1 MQSSGTSTPAGDS
14 PGPGRAFLRTTDFTP
29 EIVPPRLR
37 RTTYPAGQSP
47 LVLPGLTRASSS
59 FTITSNHQNILP
71 LWPAAPP
78 PGQPVVFFCPLSGV
92 RPACFPSARRHGLS
106 KVGRG
111 GTAPYRG
118 PCGPLCRTRNRG
130 EVFSP
135 LSPGLRGRG
144 SSPACPVTEPRPS
157 GKNGLRVRRSAMR
170 PLSGRLWQARC
181 RRLAPSVRS
190 PLLARMLVQ
199 PGHHRWHG
207 ARLLAEIRRSSLPL
221 FLILLSYHGDA
232 VRCPP
237 AVRQGSGKA
246 HTGASPAAIRRH
258 KKRRPPA
265 WRPADVW
272 SRFTDAARGI
282 RTVCRAG
289 KRWPRNRRPA
299 RRHCSTGHGSGS
311 WPGSCAR
318 RTWA

>member
-92 RPACFPSARRHGLS
+92 RPACLSFLRRHGLS

-118 PCGPLCRTRNRG
+118 PCGPLCRARDRG
-130 EVFSP
+130 EFFP
-135 LSPGLRGRG
+135 LPSPGLRGRG

-199 PGHHRWHG
+199 PGHHSWHG
-207 ARLLAEIRRSSLPL
+207 ARLLAEIRRSSLPHPS
-221 FLILLSYHGDA
+221 FLSWRRRALSACCAAGE
-232 VRCPP
+232 
-237 AVRQGSGKA
+237 RQGSY
-246 HTGASPAAIRRH
+246 GASPAAIRRH

-282 RTVCRAG
+282 RTACRAG

>member
-92 RPACFPSARRHGLS
+92 RPACLSFLRRHGLS

-118 PCGPLCRTRNRG
+118 PCGPLCRTRDR
-130 EVFSP
+130 EEDFSP
-135 LSPGLRGRG
+135 SESRSSRARQPSGLSSHGA
-144 SSPACPVTEPRPS
+144 PAIREERPS
-157 GKNGLRVRRSAMR
+157 CAAL
-170 PLSGRLWQARC
+170 C
-181 RRLAPSVRS
+181 
-190 PLLARMLVQ
+190 
-199 PGHHRWHG
+199 
-207 ARLLAEIRRSSLPL
+207 
-221 FLILLSYHGDA
+221 DA
-232 VRCPP
+232 P
-237 AVRQGSGKA
+237 AVRQALAGPLLPPCSVRTLPALGQDA
-246 HTGASPAAIRRH
+246 RAARPSQMARRTSARGNSPFLSSSSFFPIMEAPCAVRLLCGRGAARLTRAASPAVIRRH

-282 RTVCRAG
+282 RTACRAG

>member
-78 PGQPVVFFCPLSGV
+78 RAAGRLFLSAVRRPSGLPFFSPTAWSVQGGEGRDSPVPWSM
-92 RPACFPSARRHGLS
+92 RPALPGTRQ
-106 KVGRG
+106 GR
-111 GTAPYRG
+111 
-118 PCGPLCRTRNRG
+118 
-130 EVFSP
+130 VFSP
-135 LSPGLRGRG
+135 SESRSSRARQLSGLSGHG
-144 SSPACPVTEPRPS
+144 APAIREERPS
-157 GKNGLRVRRSAMR
+157 CAAL
-170 PLSGRLWQARC
+170 C
-181 RRLAPSVRS
+181 
-190 PLLARMLVQ
+190 
-199 PGHHRWHG
+199 
-207 ARLLAEIRRSSLPL
+207 
-221 FLILLSYHGDA
+221 DA
-232 VRCPP
+232 P
-237 AVRQGSGKA
+237 AVRQALAGPVSPPCSVRTLTALGQDA
-246 HTGASPAAIRRH
+246 RAARPSQMARRTSARGNSPFLSSSSFFLIMETPSAVRLLCGRGAARLTRAASPAVIRRH

-282 RTVCRAG
+282 RTACRAG

>member
-92 RPACFPSARRHGLS
+92 RPACLSFLRRHGLS

-118 PCGPLCRTRNRG
+118 PCGPLCRARDRG
-130 EVFSP
+130 EGFSP
-135 LSPGLRGRG
+135 SESRSSRARQLSGLSGHG
-144 SSPACPVTEPRPS
+144 APAIREERPS
-157 GKNGLRVRRSAMR
+157 CAAL
-170 PLSGRLWQARC
+170 C
-181 RRLAPSVRS
+181 
-190 PLLARMLVQ
+190 
-199 PGHHRWHG
+199 
-207 ARLLAEIRRSSLPL
+207 
-221 FLILLSYHGDA
+221 DA
-232 VRCPP
+232 P
-237 AVRQGSGKA
+237 AVRQALAGPVSPPCSVRTLTALGQDA
-246 HTGASPAAIRRH
+246 RAARPSQMARRTSARGNSPFLSSSSFFLIMETPSAVRLLCGRGAARLTRAASPAVIRRH

-282 RTVCRAG
+282 RTACRAG

>member
-92 RPACFPSARRHGLS
+92 RPACLSFLRRHGLPRGRAGRS
-106 KVGRG
+106 RPVPWFMRPALPDTRQGRG
-111 GTAPYRG
+111 FFPSESR
-118 PCGPLCRTRNRG
+118 
-130 EVFSP
+130 
-135 LSPGLRGRG
+135 
-144 SSPACPVTEPRPS
+144 SSMARQPF
-157 GKNGLRVRRSAMR
+157 G
-170 PLSGRLWQARC
+170 LSGHGTPAIREAWPSCA
-181 RRLAPSVRS
+181 APC
-190 PLLARMLVQ
+190 
-199 PGHHRWHG
+199 
-207 ARLLAEIRRSSLPL
+207 
-221 FLILLSYHGDA
+221 DA
-232 VRCPP
+232 P
-237 AVRQGSGKA
+237 AVRQALAGPLSPPCSVRTLTALGQDA
-246 HTGASPAAIRRH
+246 RAARPSQMARRTSARGNSPFLSSSSFFPIMEAPCAVRLLCGRGAARLTRAASPAAIRRH

-282 RTVCRAG
+282 RTACRAG

>member
-92 RPACFPSARRHGLS
+92 RPACFPSARRHGLPRGREGRS
-106 KVGRG
+106 RPVPWFMRSALPDTRQGRG
-111 GTAPYRG
+111 FFPFRVPVFEGAAALGHQGRTAFV
-118 PCGPLCRTRNRG
+118 CGA
-130 EVFSP
+130 
-135 LSPGLRGRG
+135 LR
-144 SSPACPVTEPRPS
+144 C
-157 GKNGLRVRRSAMR
+157 
-170 PLSGRLWQARC
+170 ARC
-181 RRLAPSVRS
+181 RRLAPPYAPRS
-190 PLLARMLVQ
+190 W
-199 PGHHRWHG
+199 PGCSCSPAITDGTAHVCSRKF
-207 ARLLAEIRRSSLPL
+207 AVPL

-246 HTGASPAAIRRH
+246 HTGRIARGNPAAQ
-258 KKRRPPA
+258 KKTPTGMETGGRLEL
-265 WRPADVW
+265 
-272 SRFTDAARGI
+272 FYGCGARDQ
-282 RTVCRAG
+282 
-289 KRWPRNRRPA
+289 N
-299 RRHCSTGHGSGS
+299 SL
-311 WPGSCAR
+311 
-318 RTWA
+318 

>member
-92 RPACFPSARRHGLS
+92 RPACLSFLRRHGLS

-118 PCGPLCRTRNRG
+118 PCGPLCRTRDRG
-130 EVFSP
+130 EEFSP
-135 LSPGLRGRG
+135 SESRSSRARQLSAIR
-144 SSPACPVTEPRPS
+144 EERPS
-157 GKNGLRVRRSAMR
+157 CAAL
-170 PLSGRLWQARC
+170 C
-181 RRLAPSVRS
+181 
-190 PLLARMLVQ
+190 
-199 PGHHRWHG
+199 
-207 ARLLAEIRRSSLPL
+207 
-221 FLILLSYHGDA
+221 DA
-232 VRCPP
+232 P
-237 AVRQGSGKA
+237 AVRQALAGPVSPPCSVRTLTALGQDA
-246 HTGASPAAIRRH
+246 RAARPSQMARRTSARRNSPFLSSSSFFLIMETPCAVRLLCGRGAARLTRAASPAAIRRH

-282 RTVCRAG
+282 RTACRAG

>member
-92 RPACFPSARRHGLS
+92 RPACLSFLRRHGLS
-106 KVGRG
+106 RGREGRSRRVPWSMRPALPGTRQGRG
-111 GTAPYRG
+111 IFPFRV
-118 PCGPLCRTRNRG
+118 P
-130 EVFSP
+130 VFDGAAA
-135 LSPGLRGRG
+135 LG
-144 SSPACPVTEPRPS
+144 
-157 GKNGLRVRRSAMR
+157 
-170 PLSGRLWQARC
+170 LSGHGTPAIREAW
-181 RRLAPSVRS
+181 PSCAA
-190 PLLARMLVQ
+190 LC
-199 PGHHRWHG
+199 
-207 ARLLAEIRRSSLPL
+207 
-221 FLILLSYHGDA
+221 DA
-232 VRCPP
+232 P
-237 AVRQGSGKA
+237 AVRQALAGPVSPPCSVRTLPALGQDARAARPSQMARRTSARGNSPFLSSSSFFLIKETPCA
-246 HTGASPAAIRRH
+246 VRLLCGRGAARLTRAASPAAIRRH

-282 RTVCRAG
+282 RTACRAG

>member
-118 PCGPLCRTRNRG
+118 PCGPLCRTRDR
-130 EVFSP
+130 EEDFSP
-135 LSPGLRGRG
+135 SESRSSRARQLSAIR
-144 SSPACPVTEPRPS
+144 EERPS
-157 GKNGLRVRRSAMR
+157 CAAL
-170 PLSGRLWQARC
+170 C
-181 RRLAPSVRS
+181 
-190 PLLARMLVQ
+190 
-199 PGHHRWHG
+199 
-207 ARLLAEIRRSSLPL
+207 
-221 FLILLSYHGDA
+221 DA
-232 VRCPP
+232 P
-237 AVRQGSGKA
+237 AVRQALAGPVSPPCSVRTLTALGQDA
-246 HTGASPAAIRRH
+246 RAARPSQMARRTSARGNSPFLSSSSFFLIMETPSAVRLLCGRGVARLTRAASPAVIRRH

-282 RTVCRAG
+282 RTACRAG

>member
-92 RPACFPSARRHGLS
+92 RPACFPSARRHGLPR
-106 KVGRG
+106 GRG
-111 GTAPYRG
+111 GGAGPYRG
-118 PCGPLCRTRNRG
+118 PCGPLCRTRDRG
-130 EVFSP
+130 EEFSP
-135 LSPGLRGRG
+135 SESRSSRARQLSAIR
-144 SSPACPVTEPRPS
+144 EERPS
-157 GKNGLRVRRSAMR
+157 CAAL
-170 PLSGRLWQARC
+170 C
-181 RRLAPSVRS
+181 
-190 PLLARMLVQ
+190 
-199 PGHHRWHG
+199 
-207 ARLLAEIRRSSLPL
+207 
-221 FLILLSYHGDA
+221 DA
-232 VRCPP
+232 P
-237 AVRQGSGKA
+237 AVRQALAGPVSPPRSVRTLPALGQDA
-246 HTGASPAAIRRH
+246 RAARPSQMARRTSARGNSPFLSSSSFFLIMETPCAVRLLCGRGAARLTRAASPAAIRRH

-282 RTVCRAG
+282 RTACRAG

>member
-78 PGQPVVFFCPLSGV
+78 PGQPVVFFLSAVRRPSGLPFFSPTAWSV
-92 RPACFPSARRHGLS
+92 QGGEGRDSPVPWSMRPALPGTRQ
-106 KVGRG
+106 GR
-111 GTAPYRG
+111 
-118 PCGPLCRTRNRG
+118 
-130 EVFSP
+130 VFSP
-135 LSPGLRGRG
+135 SESRSSRARQPFGLSGHGT
-144 SSPACPVTEPRPS
+144 PAIREERPS
-157 GKNGLRVRRSAMR
+157 CAAL
-170 PLSGRLWQARC
+170 C
-181 RRLAPSVRS
+181 
-190 PLLARMLVQ
+190 
-199 PGHHRWHG
+199 
-207 ARLLAEIRRSSLPL
+207 
-221 FLILLSYHGDA
+221 DA
-232 VRCPP
+232 P
-237 AVRQGSGKA
+237 AVRQALAGPLLPPCSVRTLPALGQDA
-246 HTGASPAAIRRH
+246 RAARPSQMARRSSARGNSPFLSSSSFFPIMEAPCAVRLLCGRGAARLIRGIARGNPAAQ
-258 KKRRPPA
+258 KRRPPA

-282 RTVCRAG
+282 RTACRAG

>member
-78 PGQPVVFFCPLSGV
+78 PGQPVVFFCPLSGL
-92 RPACFPSARRHGLS
+92 RPACFPSARRHGLPRGREGRS
-106 KVGRG
+106 RPVPWSMRSALPDTRQGRG
-111 GTAPYRG
+111 IFPFRVPVFEGAAALGHQGRTAFVCGALRCARCPAGFGRPGVAALLRPYAHRPWPGCSCSPAITDGTAHVCSRKFA
-118 PCGPLCRTRNRG
+118 
-130 EVFSP
+130 V
-135 LSPGLRGRG
+135 
-144 SSPACPVTEPRPS
+144 
-157 GKNGLRVRRSAMR
+157 
-170 PLSGRLWQARC
+170 
-181 RRLAPSVRS
+181 
-190 PLLARMLVQ
+190 
-199 PGHHRWHG
+199 
-207 ARLLAEIRRSSLPL
+207 PL
-221 FLILLSYHGDA
+221 FLIILSYHRDA

>member
-59 FTITSNHQNILP
+59 FTRTSNHQNILP

-92 RPACFPSARRHGLS
+92 RPACFPSARRHGLPRGREGRS
-106 KVGRG
+106 RPVPWSMRSALPDTRQGRG
-111 GTAPYRG
+111 IFPFQVPVFEGAAALGHQGRTAFVCGALRCARCPAGFGRPGVAALLRPYAHRSWPGCSCSPAITDGTAHVCSRKFA
-118 PCGPLCRTRNRG
+118 
-130 EVFSP
+130 V
-135 LSPGLRGRG
+135 
-144 SSPACPVTEPRPS
+144 
-157 GKNGLRVRRSAMR
+157 
-170 PLSGRLWQARC
+170 
-181 RRLAPSVRS
+181 
-190 PLLARMLVQ
+190 
-199 PGHHRWHG
+199 
-207 ARLLAEIRRSSLPL
+207 PL
-221 FLILLSYHGDA
+221 FLTLLSYHGDA

>member
-92 RPACFPSARRHGLS
+92 RPACLSFLRRHGLS

-118 PCGPLCRTRNRG
+118 PCGPLCRARDRG

-135 LSPGLRGRG
+135 SESRSSRARQPSGLSGHGA
-144 SSPACPVTEPRPS
+144 PAIREERPS
-157 GKNGLRVRRSAMR
+157 CAAL
-170 PLSGRLWQARC
+170 C
-181 RRLAPSVRS
+181 
-190 PLLARMLVQ
+190 
-199 PGHHRWHG
+199 
-207 ARLLAEIRRSSLPL
+207 
-221 FLILLSYHGDA
+221 DA
-232 VRCPP
+232 P
-237 AVRQGSGKA
+237 AVRQALAGPLSPPRSVRTLTALGQDA
-246 HTGASPAAIRRH
+246 RAARPSQMARRTSARGNSPFLSSSSFFPIMEAPCAVRLLCGRGAARLTRAASPAAIRRH

-282 RTVCRAG
+282 RTACRAG

>member
-92 RPACFPSARRHGLS
+92 RPACLSFLRRHGLS

-118 PCGPLCRTRNRG
+118 PCGPLCRARDRG
-130 EVFSP
+130 EFFP
-135 LSPGLRGRG
+135 LPSPGLRGRG
-144 SSPACPVTEPRPS
+144 SPSACPVTEPRPS

-181 RRLAPSVRS
+181 CRLAPSVRS

-207 ARLLAEIRRSSLPL
+207 ARLLAEIRRSSLPHPS
-221 FLILLSYHGDA
+221 FLSWRRRALSACCAAGE
-232 VRCPP
+232 
-237 AVRQGSGKA
+237 RQGSHGRIA
-246 HTGASPAAIRRH
+246 RGNPAAQ
-258 KKRRPPA
+258 KKTPTGMETGGRLE
-265 WRPADVW
+265 
-272 SRFTDAARGI
+272 SFYGCGARDQ
-282 RTVCRAG
+282 
-289 KRWPRNRRPA
+289 N
-299 RRHCSTGHGSGS
+299 SL
-311 WPGSCAR
+311 
-318 RTWA
+318 

>member
-92 RPACFPSARRHGLS
+92 RPACLPF
-106 KVGRG
+106 
-111 GTAPYRG
+111 
-118 PCGPLCRTRNRG
+118 
-130 EVFSP
+130 FSP
-135 LSPGLRGRG
+135 AAWSAQGEGGAEQARTVVHAARSAGHETGERDFPLPSPGLRGRG

-207 ARLLAEIRRSSLPL
+207 ARLLAEIRRSSLPHPS
-221 FLILLSYHGDA
+221 FLSWRRRALSACCAAGE
-232 VRCPP
+232 
-237 AVRQGSGKA
+237 RQGSYGRIA
-246 HTGASPAAIRRH
+246 RGNPAAQ
-258 KKRRPPA
+258 KKTPTGMETGGRLE
-265 WRPADVW
+265 
-272 SRFTDAARGI
+272 SFYGCGARDQ
-282 RTVCRAG
+282 
-289 KRWPRNRRPA
+289 N
-299 RRHCSTGHGSGS
+299 SL
-311 WPGSCAR
+311 
-318 RTWA
+318 